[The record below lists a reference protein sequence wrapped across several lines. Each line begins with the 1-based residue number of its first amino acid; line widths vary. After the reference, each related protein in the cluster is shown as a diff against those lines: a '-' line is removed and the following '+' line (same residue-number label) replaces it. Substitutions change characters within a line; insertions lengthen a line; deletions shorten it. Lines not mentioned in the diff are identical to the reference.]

1 MEKRKIETNKL
12 RKQEIEKKNSFG
24 LEKVLSFKIIIEEL
38 NQIRFDLKDHFK
50 ILNQYYT
57 NLIEKCNAQHGA
69 IMSKTNLLAYQDI
82 TPENCLKACDKK
94 LSKFA
99 DYEAIC
105 SSEIKELIIF
115 KNEKI
120 GGI

>member
-82 TPENCLKACDKK
+82 TQENCM
-94 LSKFA
+94 
-99 DYEAIC
+99 
-105 SSEIKELIIF
+105 
-115 KNEKI
+115 
-120 GGI
+120 